1 MLPVASAA
9 IRARLSGDEAQERS
23 AARPLLRATMACPAR
38 TIATIAAA
46 LLEVE
51 AGDRPAA
58 QLEPLCHPTLWV
70 ALERRLRCHGGPAI
84 TCHSL
89 RRVLVQEHR
98 PGLVDGVALLQRGA
112 RIEPV
117 AMRLDGAL
125 GRWQLTELQY
135 LPAAE
140 RPAQGRVGR

>member
-1 MLPVASAA
+1 MLPVASVA
-9 IRARLSGDEAQERS
+9 IRARLSTDETQARS

-38 TIATIAAA
+38 TIAAIAAA

-58 QLEPLCHPTLWV
+58 QLEPLCHPTLWA
-70 ALERRLRCHGGPAI
+70 ALERRLGRQGGPAI

-89 RRVLVQEHR
+89 RRVLVQEQR
-98 PGLVDGVALLQRGA
+98 PGLVDGVALLERGA

-135 LPAAE
+135 LPAAD
-140 RPAQGRVGR
+140 RPARGRVGR

>member
-1 MLPVASAA
+1 
-9 IRARLSGDEAQERS
+9 
-23 AARPLLRATMACPAR
+23 MACPAR
-38 TIATIAAA
+38 TIAAIAAA

-58 QLEPLCHPTLWV
+58 QLERVCHPTLWA
-70 ALERRLRCHGGPAI
+70 ALEGRLRRQGGPAI
-84 TCHSL
+84 TCRSL
-89 RRVLVQEHR
+89 RRVLIQEHR
-98 PGLVDGVALLQRGA
+98 PGLVDGVALLERGA

-140 RPAQGRVGR
+140 RPVQGRVGR

>member
-9 IRARLSGDEAQERS
+9 IRARLSSHETQARS

-38 TIATIAAA
+38 TIAVIAAA

-51 AGDRPAA
+51 AGQRPAA
-58 QLEPLCHPTLWV
+58 QLEPLCHPTLWA
-70 ALERRLRCHGGPAI
+70 ALDQQLRRHGGPAI

-98 PGLVDGVALLQRGA
+98 PGLVDGVALLERGA

-135 LPAAE
+135 LPVAE

>member
-1 MLPVASAA
+1 
-9 IRARLSGDEAQERS
+9 
-23 AARPLLRATMACPAR
+23 MACPAQ
-38 TIATIAAA
+38 TIAAIAAA

-58 QLEPLCHPTLWV
+58 QLEPLCHPTLWA
-70 ALERRLRCHGGPAI
+70 ALEGRLRRHGGPAI

-89 RRVLVQEHR
+89 RRVLVQEQR
-98 PGLVDGVALLQRGA
+98 PGLVDGVALLERGA

-117 AMRLDGAL
+117 AMRLDGTL
-125 GRWQLTELQY
+125 GRWQLTELEY

-140 RPAQGRVGR
+140 RPVRPVQGRAGR